1 MAEVPRWRLVGD
13 WFDLCR
19 CRVPCGCTFAQPPD
33 EGRCE
38 GILAWH
44 VREGRYGETALD
56 ELNVVAVGGFDGNIW
71 TGEATNSE
79 MGFFMDERA
88 DDNQRE
94 ALQVIFGG
102 QAGGW
107 PAGFAQL
114 IDEVRGIEFAPI
126 DFQIADDLGHWGV
139 KVPGK
144 AWGSAEALT
153 GPTTPE
159 GARVQVHNPP
169 GAEVGPGQIATW
181 ATVREAEVEAFGFKL
196 ELARPVQQALPVRL
210 VGTGRGLSRPR
221 RIAEAAHAGPSGIG
235 PAGLVA
241 RGGARRSIA
250 SHNRHI
256 PSRV

>member
-1 MAEVPRWRLVGD
+1 MAEVPRWRLIGD

-33 EGRCE
+33 EGRCD

-44 VREGRYGETALD
+44 VREGRYGETVLD
-56 ELNVVAVGGFDGNIW
+56 ELNVVGVGGFDGNIW
-71 TGEATNSE
+71 TGEATNSA

-88 DDNQRE
+88 DERQRE
-94 ALQVIFGG
+94 ALQAIFGG

-114 IDEVRGIEFAPI
+114 IEEVRGIEFAPI
-126 DFQIADDLGHWGV
+126 DFEIADDLAHWRV
-139 KVPGK
+139 EVPGK

-181 ATVREAEVEAFGFKL
+181 ATVREAEVEAFGFKFSW
-196 ELARPVQQALPVRL
+196 P
-210 VGTGRGLSRPR
+210 GRSSKHFPFDWSGPG
-221 RIAEAAHAGPSGIG
+221 EAA
-235 PAGLVA
+235 
-241 RGGARRSIA
+241 
-250 SHNRHI
+250 
-256 PSRV
+256 